1 MLESRPVPV
10 PSVGLLSKQP
20 TDAEPHECKESADVP
35 YRQAVGSLWYAAN
48 CTRPDITF
56 ATNSVA
62 QFAQCHGP
70 EHWIAVK
77 RIFRYLAGTVER
89 GITYSK
95 SAGIKITAYC
105 DSDWGNDP
113 ETRRSKTGYVIIVA
127 GGVIAWQTKAQKSVA
142 LSSCEA
148 ELYALCEAV
157 KEIMWLSSFLTELGV
172 QFELPILHCDNRG
185 AIALAQNP
193 VGHQRSK
200 HINIRYYF
208 VREAIAN
215 GVLKVEYVATSE
227 NLADIFTKSTV
238 AVVFSKHV
246 AVVVSVISK

>member
-1 MLESRPVPV
+1 
-10 PSVGLLSKQP
+10 
-20 TDAEPHECKESADVP
+20 
-35 YRQAVGSLWYAAN
+35 
-48 CTRPDITF
+48 
-56 ATNSVA
+56 
-62 QFAQCHGP
+62 
-70 EHWIAVK
+70 
-77 RIFRYLAGTVER
+77 
-89 GITYSK
+89 
-95 SAGIKITAYC
+95 
-105 DSDWGNDP
+105 
-113 ETRRSKTGYVIIVA
+113 
-127 GGVIAWQTKAQKSVA
+127 VIAWQTKAQKSVA

-215 GVLKVEYVATSE
+215 GVLKVEYVATSD